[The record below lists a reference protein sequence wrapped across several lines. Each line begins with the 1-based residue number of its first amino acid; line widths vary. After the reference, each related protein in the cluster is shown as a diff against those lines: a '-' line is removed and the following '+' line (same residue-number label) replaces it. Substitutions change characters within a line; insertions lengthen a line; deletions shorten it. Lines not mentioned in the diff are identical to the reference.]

1 MEDSRKMRVA
11 VYCRLATKQ
20 QDTLNAQVEMM
31 KQYVASHPNWELAKV
46 YCDVCP
52 SARLSQRIGFA
63 HLLHDARG
71 GQFTVVAIPKPSRLA
86 KSMLHFTKLQ
96 KKLEDA
102 GICVDYA
109 DGSHT
114 TGVGELMR
122 MLKVLGE

>member
-31 KQYVASHPNWELAKV
+31 KQYVASHANWELAKV

-52 SARLSQRIGFA
+52 SAQLSQRIGFA
-63 HLLHDARG
+63 HLLHDARD
-71 GQFTVVAIPKPSRLA
+71 GQFTLVVIPKPSRLA
-86 KSMLHFTKLQ
+86 KGVLHFAKLQ

-102 GICVDYA
+102 GICIGYA

-114 TGVGELMR
+114 TEIGELMHL
-122 MLKVLGE
+122 MKVLGE